1 VIEMVNAL
9 VDVKVNSGDKDVR
22 RLAQAHVRN
31 RLLEKVVIMKLEYV
45 IVVLMELM
53 EMLVKVD
60 VLVIAKRVYYIV
72 NVLDKE
78 SVITARMDLNLAVD
92 EGIKIKV
99 IDY

>member
-78 SVITARMDLNLAVD
+78 SVITARMDLNLTVD

>member
-53 EMLVKVD
+53 EMHVKVD